1 MGYFFD
7 DISLNRNFIVA
18 RIASQ
23 PYDRTIPP
31 LGFEHHLA
39 VGTINSEGFSGESS
53 RMSKQGLRAFRLVVS
68 FLLCFTAAP
77 WSFAAHVN
85 PQGLNPNKP
94 KTTRKVSESQ
104 HTKRHLRHLARG
116 RATGIRLASAHTAS
130 LTHTATR
137 SASVRPASARPAT
150 LSTRHH
156 SYHERFYTSS
166 FAEDITAGD
175 VTDGEDPVVRLAAI
189 DALGNMNG
197 TVVAIEPTSGRVL
210 AMVNQKLALSSGAQP
225 CSTIKL
231 SVALAALSE
240 GLISKETEVPLG
252 GRSRMNLTQALA
264 HSNNAYFE
272 ALGRKLGFEKV
283 AFYAHQYGLGEL
295 AGYDISGEKLGTYPD
310 EVIPEKLGGV
320 GKMCSFGEGVSM
332 TPLQLGAM
340 VSAIANGGTLYYL
353 QHPSS
358 PEEVVNFQPRIKR
371 QLDIAPLIPEISD
384 GMAGAVQY
392 GTARRLGLNFS
403 EEEILGKTGTC
414 SHEGT
419 RYGWFAS
426 YANTSR
432 GRVVVV
438 VFLQGGRPTFGPKAA
453 EIAGRMYRNLYDHN
467 FFLAGPASPS
477 DTAAAAR

>member
-1 MGYFFD
+1 
-7 DISLNRNFIVA
+7 
-18 RIASQ
+18 
-23 PYDRTIPP
+23 
-31 LGFEHHLA
+31 
-39 VGTINSEGFSGESS
+39 
-53 RMSKQGLRAFRLVVS
+53 MSKQGVQAIRLGLS
-68 FLLCFTAAP
+68 FLACLAAAQL
-77 WSFAAHVN
+77 SFAAHVN
-85 PQGLNPNKP
+85 PQGLNASKP
-94 KTTRKVSESQ
+94 KPTRKVSESQ

-116 RATGIRLASAHTAS
+116 RATGSRVALAHAAS
-130 LTHTATR
+130 PTR
-137 SASVRPASARPAT
+137 TSVRPASVRPASVRPASVSRASASSASVRPAT
-150 LSTRHH
+150 LSTRRHT
-156 SYHERFYTSS
+156 YHERFYTSS
-166 FAEDITAGD
+166 FAEGITGGDI
-175 VTDGEDPVVRLAAI
+175 TDGEDPVVRQAAI

-210 AMVNQKLALSSGAQP
+210 AMVNQKLALASGAQP

-295 AGYDISGEKLGTYPD
+295 AGYDIPGEQLGTYPD

-358 PEEVVNFQPRIKR
+358 PDEVVNFQPRIKR
-371 QLDIAPLIPEISD
+371 QLDIAPLIPDISD

-453 EIAGRMYRNLYDHN
+453 EIAGHMYRNLYDHN
-467 FFLAGPASPS
+467 FFIAGPASLT
-477 DTAAAAR
+477 DTSAAAR